1 MNCDGCDG
9 KGKRMDMDQVG
20 WPSVTCTDCGGS
32 GLAPAHGGAAAAS
45 AYQTEATTCT
55 SGRHQLRGER
65 ETMKTPLMLGDT
77 LVVVG
82 STGATITEL
91 TVTGTRTRLGPVV
104 VRLLEANVYSKRW
117 RLVRARVDP
126 NNPTR
131 VVARVAIDKEEP

>member
-32 GLAPAHGGAAAAS
+32 GLAPARGGAAAAS
-45 AYQTEATTCT
+45 DYRTETVTCT
-55 SGRHQLRGER
+55 SGHHQLTGPRRDMEAR
-65 ETMKTPLMLGDT
+65 LLFGDT

-82 STGATITEL
+82 STGVTITEL
-91 TVTGTRTRLGPVV
+91 LVEASGYRVGHVV
-104 VRLLEANVYSKRW
+104 VRLLAPVVYSKRW
-117 RLVRARVDP
+117 RLVGANIDP

-131 VVARVAIDKEEP
+131 VVARVVIDKEEP